1 MASVKPVATL
11 VLPARILGPSLT
23 AAGLAGWVL
32 SYAERDVEAR
42 RTRELQD
49 LVDAGLRL
57 GDHDVEVVRPVVEEA
72 VELWRAAAD
81 LTEQWAAE
89 AEVEA
94 SAAELGRMTHRLR
107 VRAESLERL
116 LARHPVEP
124 AEPQP

>member
-1 MASVKPVATL
+1 MKPVATL
-11 VLPARILGPSLT
+11 VLPARILGPSLA

-49 LVDAGLRL
+49 LVDAGLRQ
-57 GDHDVEVVRPVVEEA
+57 GERDVEVVRPVVEES
-72 VELWRAAAD
+72 VDLWRAAAD
-81 LTEQWAAE
+81 LTEQWATA

-94 SAAELGRMTHRLR
+94 SAVELTRMTLRLR
-107 VRAESLERL
+107 LRADSLERL

-124 AEPQP
+124 VEPQM